1 MLKDFLQFI
10 LVVIT
15 AVVVAMTFVYIFRS
29 VSCANAGR
37 MLKTPSMYSFD
48 KCYVMN
54 ADGDYIPEDV
64 YLELLKY
71 GE

>member
-1 MLKDFLQFI
+1 MKDFLQILLGFI
-10 LVVIT
+10 IIFSVV
-15 AVVVAMTFVYIFRS
+15 FVIDYILGTIACTS
-29 VSCANAGR
+29 AGR
-37 MLKTPSMYSFD
+37 MLRTSSMYSFD

-54 ADGDYIPEDV
+54 ADGDYIPEEV

>member
-1 MLKDFLQFI
+1 MFKDFLQFI

-15 AVVVAMTFVYIFRS
+15 PVVVAMIFVCVFGFID
-29 VSCANAGR
+29 CANAGR
-37 MLKTPSMYSFD
+37 MLKTPSMYSFN

-71 GE
+71 GD

>member
-1 MLKDFLQFI
+1 MFKDFLQFI
-10 LVVIT
+10 LVIIT
-15 AVVVAMTFVYIFRS
+15 AVVVAMTFVCVFGFID
-29 VSCANAGR
+29 CANAGR
-37 MLKTPSMYSFD
+37 MLKTPSMYSFN

-54 ADGDYIPEDV
+54 ADGDYIPEEV

>member
-1 MLKDFLQFI
+1 MLKDILQFL
-10 LVVIT
+10 LVIVT
-15 AVVVAMTFVYIFRS
+15 AVTIPATIVYMCESI
-29 VSCANAGR
+29 SCTNTGK

-54 ADGDYIPEDV
+54 ADGDYIPEEV